1 MNHLPGF
8 VAGLAAGFAHAT
20 MLKRQTA
27 RPSAWTPLLG
37 FLRLGVVATVL
48 LIAALNQRIL
58 AAASGWALCF
68 AVALGIHAYGR
79 SKQSTPSRES
89 NSESKD
95 VTCN

>member
-20 MLKRQTA
+20 MLKCQTV

-37 FLRLGVVATVL
+37 FLRLGLVATVL
-48 LIAALNQRIL
+48 LIAALNHQIL

-68 AVALGIHAYGR
+68 AIAVGTHAYGR
-79 SKQSTPSRES
+79 SKQSTPSRTS
-89 NSESKD
+89 NSESRD
-95 VTCN
+95 VKCN